1 MLEINSQSNLDE
13 IRKIVSKISKEAIE
27 FDIVW
32 LNFITRRKIV
42 FLVTEILKKYN
53 IEKYNEDAVYILREL
68 ISNGIKARYLH
79 IITVKSLRESYPS
92 YNQKIDKDEY
102 FNDNEIMNQ
111 YSDIFKE
118 EENKEKLRR
127 LIKLE
132 KSLIKD
138 MDENNDINIL
148 KDERYKELLSFREN
162 TKNKLIIKLIIEVK
176 KNNIEFTVINDSP
189 LIMINK
195 TRIDS
200 KRLTFKEYYNKSM
213 TENFFIEQLDNS
225 ESAGFGLALC
235 DLRLYN
241 NGLNPHEHL
250 KIYDEN
256 NKTYSKLILPIKQ
269 TFNYSLSHNKY

>member
-1 MLEINSQSNLDE
+1 MLEVNSQSNFDY
-13 IRKIVSKISKEAIE
+13 IKKVVSKIGKEIIE
-27 FDIVW
+27 FNIIW
-32 LNFITRRKIV
+32 LNFITRKKII
-42 FLVTEILKKYN
+42 FLISEILKKYN
-53 IEKYNEDAVYILREL
+53 IEKYNDDIAYILMEL

-79 IITVKSLRESYPS
+79 IITIKCLKNLYPY
-92 YNQKIDKDEY
+92 YNQKIDKEEY
-102 FNDNEIMNQ
+102 FNDNEIMIQ
-111 YSDIFKE
+111 YSDLFKE
-118 EENKEKLRR
+118 EKNKEKLKK
-127 LIKLE
+127 LMKLE
-132 KSLIKD
+132 KSLIND
-138 MDENNDINIL
+138 MDENNNINIL
-148 KDERYKELLSFREN
+148 EDERYKELLSFREN
-162 TKNKLIIKLIIEVK
+162 DKNKFIIKLIIEIK
-176 KNNIEFTVINDSP
+176 KNNIEFTIINDSP

-200 KRLTFKEYYNKSM
+200 KRLTFKEYYNKGM

>member
-1 MLEINSQSNLDE
+1 MLEVNSQSSFDD
-13 IRKIVSKISKEAIE
+13 IKKVVSKIGKEVIE
-27 FDIVW
+27 FNIIW
-32 LNFITRRKIV
+32 LNFITRKKII
-42 FLVTEILKKYN
+42 FLISEILKKYN
-53 IEKYNEDAVYILREL
+53 IEKYNDDIAYILMEL

-79 IITVKSLRESYPS
+79 IITLKNLYPS
-92 YNQKIDKDEY
+92 YNQKIDKEEY
-102 FNDNEIMNQ
+102 FNDNEIMIQ
-111 YSDIFKE
+111 YSDLFKE
-118 EENKEKLRR
+118 EKNKEKLKK

-132 KSLIKD
+132 KSLIND
-138 MDENNDINIL
+138 MDENNNINIL
-148 KDERYKELLSFREN
+148 EDERYKELLSFREN
-162 TKNKLIIKLIIEVK
+162 DKNKFIIKLIIEIK
-176 KNNIEFTVINDSP
+176 KNNIEFSIINDSP

-200 KRLTFKEYYNKSM
+200 KRLTFKEYYNKGM
-213 TENFFIEQLDNS
+213 TENFFMEQLDNS

>member
-1 MLEINSQSNLDE
+1 MLEVNSQSNFDD
-13 IRKIVSKISKEAIE
+13 IKKVVSKIGKEVIE
-27 FDIVW
+27 FNIIW
-32 LNFITRRKIV
+32 LNFITRKKII
-42 FLVTEILKKYN
+42 FLISEILKKYN
-53 IEKYNEDAVYILREL
+53 IEKYNDDIAYILMEL

-79 IITVKSLRESYPS
+79 IITIKCLKNLYPY
-92 YNQKIDKDEY
+92 YNQKIDKEEY
-102 FNDNEIMNQ
+102 FNDNEIMIQ
-111 YSDIFKE
+111 YSDLFKE
-118 EENKEKLRR
+118 EKNKEKLKK
-127 LIKLE
+127 LMKLE

-138 MDENNDINIL
+138 MDENNNINIL
-148 KDERYKELLSFREN
+148 EDERYKELLSFREN
-162 TKNKLIIKLIIEVK
+162 DKNKFIIKLIIEIK
-176 KNNIEFTVINDSP
+176 KNNIEFSIINDSP

-200 KRLTFKEYYNKSM
+200 KRLTFKEYYNKGM
-213 TENFFIEQLDNS
+213 TENFFMEQLDNS

>member
-1 MLEINSQSNLDE
+1 MLEVNSQSSFDD
-13 IRKIVSKISKEAIE
+13 IKKVVSKIGKEAIE
-27 FDIVW
+27 FNIIW
-32 LNFITRRKIV
+32 LNFITRKKII
-42 FLVTEILKKYN
+42 FLISEILKKYN
-53 IEKYNEDAVYILREL
+53 IEKYNDDIAYILMEL

-79 IITVKSLRESYPS
+79 IITIKCLKNLYTS
-92 YNQKIDKDEY
+92 YNQKIDKEEY
-102 FNDNEIMNQ
+102 FNDNEIMIQ
-111 YSDIFKE
+111 YSDLFKE
-118 EENKEKLRR
+118 EENKEKLKK
-127 LIKLE
+127 LMKLE

-138 MDENNDINIL
+138 MDENNNINIL
-148 KDERYKELLSFREN
+148 EDERYKELLSFREN
-162 TKNKLIIKLIIEVK
+162 DKNKFIIKLIIEIR
-176 KNNIEFTVINDSP
+176 KNNIEFTIINDSP

-200 KRLTFKEYYNKSM
+200 KRLTFKEYYNKGM
-213 TENFFIEQLDNS
+213 TENFFMEQLDNS

>member
-1 MLEINSQSNLDE
+1 MLEINSQSNLDD
-13 IRKIVSKISKEAIE
+13 IKKIVSKISKEAIE

-32 LNFITRRKIV
+32 LNFITRREII
-42 FLVTEILKKYN
+42 FLITEILKKYN
-53 IEKYNEDAVYILREL
+53 IEKYNEDASYILMEL

-79 IITVKSLRESYPS
+79 IITVKSLRDSYPS

-102 FNDNEIMNQ
+102 FKDNEIMNQ

-118 EENKEKLRR
+118 EKNKENLRR

>member
-1 MLEINSQSNLDE
+1 MLEVNSQSNFDD
-13 IRKIVSKISKEAIE
+13 IKKVVSKIGKEVIE
-27 FDIVW
+27 FNIIW
-32 LNFITRRKIV
+32 LNFITRKKII
-42 FLVTEILKKYN
+42 FLISEILKKYN
-53 IEKYNEDAVYILREL
+53 IEKYNDDIAYILMEL

-79 IITVKSLRESYPS
+79 IITIKCLKNLYPY
-92 YNQKIDKDEY
+92 YNQKIDKEEY
-102 FNDNEIMNQ
+102 FNDNEIMIQ
-111 YSDIFKE
+111 YSDLFKE
-118 EENKEKLRR
+118 EKNKEKLKK
-127 LIKLE
+127 LMKLE

-138 MDENNDINIL
+138 MDENNNINIL
-148 KDERYKELLSFREN
+148 EDERYKELLSFREN
-162 TKNKLIIKLIIEVK
+162 DKNKFIIKLIIEIR
-176 KNNIEFTVINDSP
+176 KNNIEFSIINDSP

-200 KRLTFKEYYNKSM
+200 KRLTFKEYYNKGM
-213 TENFFIEQLDNS
+213 TENFFMEQLDNS

>member
-1 MLEINSQSNLDE
+1 MLEVNSQSSFDD
-13 IRKIVSKISKEAIE
+13 IKKVVSKIGKEAIE
-27 FDIVW
+27 FNIIW
-32 LNFITRRKIV
+32 LNFITRKKII
-42 FLVTEILKKYN
+42 FLISEILKKYN
-53 IEKYNEDAVYILREL
+53 IEKYNDDIAYILMEL

-79 IITVKSLRESYPS
+79 IITIKCLKNLYTS
-92 YNQKIDKDEY
+92 YNQKIDKEEY
-102 FNDNEIMNQ
+102 FNDNEIMIQ
-111 YSDIFKE
+111 YSDLFKE
-118 EENKEKLRR
+118 EKNKEKLKK
-127 LIKLE
+127 LMKLE
-132 KSLIKD
+132 KSLIND
-138 MDENNDINIL
+138 MDENNNINIL
-148 KDERYKELLSFREN
+148 EDERYKELLSFREN
-162 TKNKLIIKLIIEVK
+162 DKNKFIIKLIIEIR
-176 KNNIEFTVINDSP
+176 KNNIEFTIINDSP

-200 KRLTFKEYYNKSM
+200 KRLTFKEYYNKGM
-213 TENFFIEQLDNS
+213 TENFFMEQLDNS

>member
-1 MLEINSQSNLDE
+1 MLEVNSQSNFDD
-13 IRKIVSKISKEAIE
+13 IKKVVSKIGKEIIE
-27 FDIVW
+27 FNIIW
-32 LNFITRRKIV
+32 LNFITRKKII
-42 FLVTEILKKYN
+42 FLISEILKKYN
-53 IEKYNEDAVYILREL
+53 IEKYNDDIAYILMEL

-79 IITVKSLRESYPS
+79 IITIKCLKNLYPF
-92 YNQKIDKDEY
+92 YNQKIDKEEY
-102 FNDNEIMNQ
+102 FNDNEIMIQ
-111 YSDIFKE
+111 YSDLFKE
-118 EENKEKLRR
+118 EKNKEKLKK

-138 MDENNDINIL
+138 MDENNNINIL
-148 KDERYKELLSFREN
+148 EDERYKELLSFREN
-162 TKNKLIIKLIIEVK
+162 DKNKFIIKLIIEIK
-176 KNNIEFTVINDSP
+176 KNNIEFSIINDSP

-200 KRLTFKEYYNKSM
+200 KRLTFKEYYNKGM
-213 TENFFIEQLDNS
+213 TENFFMEQLDNS

-241 NGLNPHEHL
+241 NGLNPHKHL

>member
-1 MLEINSQSNLDE
+1 MLEINSQSSLDD
-13 IRKIVSKISKEAIE
+13 IKKIVSKISKEAIE

-32 LNFITRRKIV
+32 LNFITRREII
-42 FLVTEILKKYN
+42 FLITEILKKYN
-53 IEKYNEDAVYILREL
+53 IEKYNEDASYILMEL

-79 IITVKSLRESYPS
+79 IITVKSLRDSYPS

-102 FNDNEIMNQ
+102 FKDNEIMNQ

-118 EENKEKLRR
+118 EKNKEKLRR

>member
-1 MLEINSQSNLDE
+1 MLKIDSQTNLDD
-13 IRKIVSKISKEAIE
+13 IREIVSKSNKEFVE

-32 LNFITRRKIV
+32 LNFITKRKIV
-42 FLVTEILKKYN
+42 FLISEILKKYN
-53 IEKYNEDAVYILREL
+53 IEKYNDDAIYILMEL
-68 ISNGIKARYLH
+68 ISNAMKARYLH
-79 IITVKSLRESYPS
+79 IITIKSLRALYPS
-92 YNQKIDKDEY
+92 YNQKIDSDEY
-102 FNDNEIMNQ
+102 FNDNEIMAQ

-118 EENKEKLRR
+118 EENKEKLKS
-127 LIKLE
+127 LMKLE

-138 MDENNDINIL
+138 MDENNNAKIL
-148 KDERYKELLSFREN
+148 KNDRYKELLSFREN
-162 TKNKLIIKLIIEVK
+162 TKKKFIIKLIIEIK

-200 KRLTFKEYYNKSM
+200 KRLTFKEYYNKCM

-241 NGLNPHEHL
+241 NNLNPKEHL

-256 NKTYSKLILPIKQ
+256 NKTHSKLILPIKQ
-269 TFNYSLSHNKY
+269 TFNYSIYHNKY

>member
-1 MLEINSQSNLDE
+1 MLEVNSQSNSDD
-13 IRKIVSKISKEAIE
+13 IKKVVSKIGKEVIE
-27 FDIVW
+27 FNIIW
-32 LNFITRRKIV
+32 LNFITRKKII
-42 FLVTEILKKYN
+42 FLISEILKKYN
-53 IEKYNEDAVYILREL
+53 IEKYNDDISYILMEL

-79 IITVKSLRESYPS
+79 IITIKCLKNLYPS
-92 YNQKIDKDEY
+92 YNQKIDKEEY
-102 FNDNEIMNQ
+102 FNDNEIMIQ
-111 YSDIFKE
+111 YSDLFKE
-118 EENKEKLRR
+118 EKNKEKLKK
-127 LIKLE
+127 LMKLE

-138 MDENNDINIL
+138 MDENNNINIL
-148 KDERYKELLSFREN
+148 EDERYKELLSFREN
-162 TKNKLIIKLIIEVK
+162 DKNKFIIKLIIEIK
-176 KNNIEFTVINDSP
+176 KNNIEFSIINDSP

-200 KRLTFKEYYNKSM
+200 KRLTFKEYYNKGM
-213 TENFFIEQLDNS
+213 TENFFMEQLDNS